1 MKTAKESCCKSPGSR
16 DVNKGGRVHRSTDMS
31 VYNISLSGKVSAPI
45 TVGALLSNFAQL
57 EEIKGQSAGWQVNK
71 GGLKVMSA
79 RIKLH

>member
-1 MKTAKESCCKSPGSR
+1 MR
-16 DVNKGGRVHRSTDMS
+16 RSTDTS
-31 VYNISLSGKVSAPI
+31 VHTISLSGKVSAP
-45 TVGALLSNFAQL
+45 TTLRALLSNFAQL